1 MTPPKQDKQRKQWL
15 ASLKDGDE
23 VGVLTIRGVAHTLTI
38 ARLQRRTAR
47 KEYMDRDTGRLFT
60 FATGKQP
67 RCDRWLVP
75 LTDAMR
81 KALEEERHIE
91 SARQKM
97 CRTYFGHHGLSPV
110 VPDDKIRACAAILW
124 PDEFGGKS

>member
-47 KEYMDRDTGRLFT
+47 KEYMDRDTGRRFT

-67 RCDRWLVP
+67 VCDRWLVP
-75 LTDAMR
+75 LSDGMR
-81 KALEEERHIE
+81 QDLETERRAE
-91 SARQKM
+91 SARRRM
-97 CRTYFGHHGLSPV
+97 CGTYFGHGLGPV
-110 VPDDKIRACAAILW
+110 VPADKILACAAILW

>member
-1 MTPPKQDKQRKQWL
+1 MTPPRQDKQRKQWL

-47 KEYMDRDTGRLFT
+47 KEYMDQDTGRQFT
-60 FATGKQP
+60 FASGKQP
-67 RCDRWLVP
+67 KYDRWLVP

-81 KALEEERHIE
+81 QDLETVRQSE
-91 SARQKM
+91 SARRRM
-97 CRTYFGHHGLSPV
+97 CRTYFGMGLAPV
-110 VPDDKIRACAAILW
+110 VPDDKILACAAILW

>member
-23 VGVLTIRGVAHTLTI
+23 VGVLTIQGTAHKLTTV
-38 ARLQRRTAR
+38 RLHADIAR
-47 KEYMDRDTGRLFT
+47 KEYMDLTTNRRFA

>member
-23 VGVLTIRGVAHTLTI
+23 VGVLTIQGTAHKLTTV
-38 ARLQRRTAR
+38 RLHADIAR
-47 KEYMDRDTGRLFT
+47 KEYMDLTTNRRFA

-75 LTDAMR
+75 LTDGMR
-81 KALEEERHIE
+81 QDLETERRAE
-91 SARQKM
+91 SARRRM
-97 CRTYFGHHGLSPV
+97 CGTYFGHGLGPV
-110 VPDDKIRACAAILW
+110 VPADKILACAAILW